1 MKKTKEEL
9 LEAVRTHGGD
19 TPDDFTIAM
28 LEDIADSFDAPAVED
43 KTAEVEAL
51 TKANA
56 DLTAAQ
62 ASLQEAYDALKKS
75 YADRFTLKEEEKE
88 TEDKKE
94 EEAEPEVDE
103 DDTFDSIFED

>member
-9 LEAVRTHGGD
+9 LEAVRTHGGE

-51 TKANA
+51 TKANEE
-56 DLTAAQ
+56 LTAAQ
-62 ASLQEAYDALKKS
+62 TSLQEAYDALKKS
-75 YADRFTLKEEEKE
+75 YADRFTLKEEEKKE
-88 TEDKKE
+88 EDKKD
-94 EEAEPEVDE
+94 EEAEPETDE
-103 DDTFDSIFED
+103 TFESIFED